1 MKSITSCKN
10 TIFKQLVKLNESSKK
25 RRISELTILD
35 GMHLVNSYYEKI
47 GLPKCLFINESSY
60 KNSEIKEFL
69 DLENSKAVEVY
80 VLSDSLF
87 CNISPVKVPTGIIA
101 LVTIPAP
108 KDITVSNSDIFCAL
122 LESIQDPGNLGSI
135 LRSAAVAG
143 VCDIYMSDDCADA
156 WSPKTLR
163 AAMGAHF
170 LLRIHERSNLAKIA
184 QQFKGKVIATTP
196 KSDKSLYKLS
206 LKGPIA
212 FIFGNEGAGLSEIM
226 YQSANEKVTIPMQ
239 GKSESLNVAAAAAIC
254 FFERVRQFQESKY

>member
-10 TIFKQLVKLNESSKK
+10 SIFKQLVRLNESSKK
-25 RRISELTILD
+25 RRTSGLTILD
-35 GMHLVNSYYEKI
+35 GIHLVSSYYKRI
-47 GLPKCLFINESSY
+47 GLPRYLFINESSH
-60 KNSEIKEFL
+60 KNTEINELLNLK
-69 DLENSKAVEVY
+69 DSKTVEVY

-108 KDITVSNSDIFCAL
+108 EDITVSNSDVFCTL
-122 LESIQDPGNLGSI
+122 LESVQDPGNLGSI

-143 VCDIYMSDDCADA
+143 VCDIYMSGDCADA

-170 LLRIHERSNLAKIA
+170 LLRIHEKSDLAKIA
-184 QQFKGKVIATTP
+184 QEFKGNVIATAL
-196 KSDKSLYKLS
+196 KSDKSLYELS
-206 LKGPIA
+206 LKGPTA
-212 FIFGNEGAGLSEIM
+212 FIFGNEGSGISEIM

-239 GKSESLNVAAAAAIC
+239 GKSESLNVAAAAAVC
-254 FFERVRQFQESKY
+254 FFERVRQFQVPK